1 MNLLERFL
9 IMTGIKPPTTKE
21 ERDDIYVRMRT
32 AGYLTEDEL
41 KEMVKEDFKYVI

>member
-9 IMTGIKPPTTKE
+9 IMTSTKAPINKE
-21 ERDDIYVRMRT
+21 ERDAIYVRMKT

-41 KEMVKEDFKYVI
+41 REMVKEEFKNVL